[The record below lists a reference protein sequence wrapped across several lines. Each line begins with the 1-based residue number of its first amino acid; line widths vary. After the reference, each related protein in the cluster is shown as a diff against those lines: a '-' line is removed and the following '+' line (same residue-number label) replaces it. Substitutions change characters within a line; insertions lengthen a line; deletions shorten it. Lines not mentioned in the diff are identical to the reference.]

1 MLIDTS
7 EDFKRVRGTILKEGI
22 QMITPQ
28 SGTKIKALA
37 YKDEML
43 LFQFETAYTE
53 EIILNLKT
61 GVKYWLSTAAEILMK
76 TEILNILDT
85 SPAPRGRAELLCAAE
100 KLSARELEDVLDEA
114 EVILLEKQK
123 QKKNQAKE
131 NTLFDLPMTPELK
144 KEYDKM
150 VSDLQTG
157 GYTYVPDSSATPTAT
172 YNWANAMEENRN
184 L

>member
-1 MLIDTS
+1 MLIETT
-7 EDFKRVRGTILKEGI
+7 EDFKRVRGTILNEGI

-28 SGTKIKALA
+28 AGTKIKALA

-85 SPAPRGRAELLCAAE
+85 HPTPRGRAELLCAAE

-114 EVILLEKQK
+114 EIVLLEKQNREK
-123 QKKNQAKE
+123 SQLKE
-131 NTLFDLPMTPELK
+131 TMSTDLR
-144 KEYDKM
+144 KEYDRL
-150 VSDLQTG
+150 VSDLETG
-157 GYTYVPDSSATPTAT
+157 SYTYVSDANTTPTAT
-172 YNWANAMEENRN
+172 YNWANAMEETRN